1 VHILAIVSAVASGIA
16 MAYQGSVNAAAVSSL
31 GLAPTTFTVMV
42 TGGVLSGVYM
52 LIEGTTGSLALAS
65 LAKAPWWAYT
75 GGIVGPIITAAVAY
89 AIGKAG
95 MVNATTGIILGQL
108 GLAAV
113 IDHMGWFGAEPLR
126 FSPIKIAGIALIALG
141 GRILLSK

>member
-1 VHILAIVSAVASGIA
+1 MHVLAILVAAASGIA
-16 MAYQGSVNAAAVSSL
+16 MAYQGAVNAAAVSSI

-42 TGGVLSGVYM
+42 TGAVLSGIYM
-52 LIEGTTGSLALAS
+52 LIEGTARKLAISSLTS
-65 LAKAPWWAYT
+65 APWWSYT
-75 GGIVGPIITAAVAY
+75 GGIVGPAITAAVAY

-108 GLAAV
+108 GFAAL
-113 IDHMGWFGAEPLR
+113 IDHLGWLGAEPLR
-126 FSPIKIAGIALIALG
+126 FSPIKIAGIILMAVG

>member
-1 VHILAIVSAVASGIA
+1 

-108 GLAAV
+108 GSCV
-113 IDHMGWFGAEPLR
+113 IDHMVVR
-126 FSPIKIAGIALIALG
+126 
-141 GRILLSK
+141 R